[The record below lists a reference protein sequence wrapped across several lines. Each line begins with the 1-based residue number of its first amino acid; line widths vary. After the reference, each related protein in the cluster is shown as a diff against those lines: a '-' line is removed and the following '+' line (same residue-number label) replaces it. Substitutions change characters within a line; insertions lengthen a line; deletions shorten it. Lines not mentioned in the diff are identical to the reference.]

1 MDTVACNYDASATY
15 ENGTC
20 NFDCL
25 FGCMELGACNYNYEA
40 VYNTFNCDY
49 FCFVNGCIDPV
60 ACNYNSFSLTDDGSC
75 LYADCI
81 SGCTQPEACNYNA
94 LATTEDFSC
103 VYGCTAGCTNALAC
117 NYNSLAD
124 LDDTSCILPG
134 CQLENAL
141 NFDPNAGCE
150 GPCYF
155 ECIAD
160 LDGNGSMDMS
170 DFLMILDAFGCLQ
183 DCEPYDLDDDTVV
196 GAADLQLFLAS
207 YGILCGE

>member
-1 MDTVACNYDASATY
+1 MEKSKRVVA
-15 ENGTC
+15 
-20 NFDCL
+20 
-25 FGCMELGACNYNYEA
+25 
-40 VYNTFNCDY
+40 
-49 FCFVNGCIDPV
+49 
-60 ACNYNSFSLTDDGSC
+60 FSKEKK
-75 LYADCI
+75 I
-81 SGCTQPEACNYNA
+81 SLRRRKQC
-94 LATTEDFSC
+94 
-103 VYGCTAGCTNALAC
+103 AGCTNALAC

-170 DFLMILDAFGCLQ
+170 DFLIILDVFGCTQ
-183 DCEPYDLDDDTVV
+183 ECEPYDLDDDTVV
-196 GAADLQLFLAS
+196 GATDLQLFLAS

>member
-1 MDTVACNYDASATY
+1 M
-15 ENGTC
+15 
-20 NFDCL
+20 
-25 FGCMELGACNYNYEA
+25 GC
-40 VYNTFNCDY
+40 T
-49 FCFVNGCIDPV
+49 DPV
-60 ACNYNSFSLTDDGSC
+60 ACNYNSFSQTDDGSC

-81 SGCTQPEACNYNA
+81 SGCTQPGACNYDT

-103 VYGCTAGCTNALAC
+103 VFGCTPGCTNVLAC

-124 LDDTSCILPG
+124 YDDSSCTIPG
-134 CQLENAL
+134 CQLANAL

-150 GPCYF
+150 GVCYF

-170 DFLMILDAFGCLQ
+170 DFLMILDVFGCMEN
-183 DCEPYDLDDDTVV
+183 CEPYDLDDDTVV